1 MWVTTRFGAVSK
13 KVQNFLYTPSAGSGR
28 YYDQAELWTVG
39 K

>member
-13 KVQNFLYTPSAGSGR
+13 KVGNFVYTPSAGSGK
-28 YYDQAELWTVG
+28 YYDQSELWTVA